1 MRTTWK
7 QLRLKLMQ
15 PANSAKEPVCCRS
28 LAQFIAG
35 FFSYLLDMIE
45 YGIKFSMSS
54 RSLIFQESRVS
65 LGRTLPRQLVWER
78 VDYLCSYS
86 ASGCFVTVSLQLNV
100 SLHVFFLFILV
111 TFHSADFHVVRHKK
125 TQRSESVTLQTETKK
140 AKVATHQPK
149 CSLKGSV
156 SEGLKCSWHPLNGN
170 SLCFIHFLSF
180 YSAKNKK
187 KKVN

>member
-1 MRTTWK
+1 
-7 QLRLKLMQ
+7 
-15 PANSAKEPVCCRS
+15 
-28 LAQFIAG
+28 
-35 FFSYLLDMIE
+35 MIE

-100 SLHVFFLFILV
+100 SLHVLFVFILV
-111 TFHSADFHVVRHKK
+111 TFHSADFHVVHKK
-125 TQRSESVTLQTETKK
+125 TATLWICHHTSNWGKKTKVT
-140 AKVATHQPK
+140 THQPK

-156 SEGLKCSWHPLNGN
+156 SEGLKCSWNPLNGN
-170 SLCFIHFLSF
+170 SLCFINFLSF

-187 KKVN
+187 RKWTKL

>member
-1 MRTTWK
+1 
-7 QLRLKLMQ
+7 
-15 PANSAKEPVCCRS
+15 
-28 LAQFIAG
+28 
-35 FFSYLLDMIE
+35 MIE

-86 ASGCFVTVSLQLNV
+86 ASGCFFNCFTTAKRFSACSFCFYFGYISFSRFPRCSPQKNRNALNL
-100 SLHVFFLFILV
+100 SPHFKL
-111 TFHSADFHVVRHKK
+111 RQKK
-125 TQRSESVTLQTETKK
+125 TKVT
-140 AKVATHQPK
+140 THQPK
-149 CSLKGSV
+149 CSLKGNV
-156 SEGLKCSWHPLNGN
+156 SEGLKCSWNPLNGN

-187 KKVN
+187 RKWTKL

>member
-1 MRTTWK
+1 
-7 QLRLKLMQ
+7 
-15 PANSAKEPVCCRS
+15 
-28 LAQFIAG
+28 
-35 FFSYLLDMIE
+35 MID

-100 SLHVFFLFILV
+100 SLHVLFVFILV
-111 TFHSADFHVVRHKK
+111 AFHSADFHVVHHKK
-125 TQRSESVTLQTETKK
+125 TATLWICHHTSNWGKK
-140 AKVATHQPK
+140 NKSYNAPAKMQ
-149 CSLKGSV
+149 LKGKCIRRFEV
-156 SEGLKCSWHPLNGN
+156 LLKPPKWKL
-170 SLCFIHFLSF
+170 IMF
-180 YSAKNKK
+180 YSFSVLLLCKKQK